1 MIFLKN
7 GDWIF
12 GISDEGL
19 IPLGAPGGKG
29 VDMVKFAWI
38 SWKYMVCRV
47 QKGNNPQIDFSVPKV
62 DSTPLIWVSQTMTKK
77 QKYQIQ
83 MK

>member
-19 IPLGAPGGKG
+19 IPLGAPGGGKG

-38 SWKYMVCRV
+38 SWKYMVCGA
-47 QKGNNPQIDFSVPKV
+47 QKCNNPQIDFSVPKV
-62 DSTPLIWVSQTMTKK
+62 GSTPLILIH
-77 QKYQIQ
+77 IQ
-83 MK
+83 MLGVVSLLPL